1 MMADQVVDPE
11 RAMFRDAE
19 KKKLI
24 ATRTSEVVRDTFIKE
39 YKKDFKK
46 EPDLTNP
53 MINMFFNCWLAA
65 QGDRKWLTPEE
76 MEDVKKKQILNQ
88 KRRQTMIENGIK
100 RRGTR

>member
-1 MMADQVVDPE
+1 MADQVLDPE

-24 ATRTSEVVRDTFIKE
+24 ATRTSEVVRETFVEEYVKT
-39 YKKDFKK
+39 YKKK
-46 EPDLTNP
+46 PDLTNP
-53 MINMFFNCWLAA
+53 MMNIFFHAWISA
-65 QGDRKWLTPEE
+65 QGERKWLTPEE
-76 MEDVKKKQILNQ
+76 QEDVKKKQILNQ